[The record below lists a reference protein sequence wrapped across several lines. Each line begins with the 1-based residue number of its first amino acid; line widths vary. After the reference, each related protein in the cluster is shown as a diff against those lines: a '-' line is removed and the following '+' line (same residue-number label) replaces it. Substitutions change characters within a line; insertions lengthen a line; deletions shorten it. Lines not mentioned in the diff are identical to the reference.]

1 MLLRSVERR
10 YIIVFLSVCIG
21 LLVGVQIR
29 SLAFTTPENFTVLKA
44 DGDFL
49 DIEPE
54 CVDTPEFLGGVKS
67 KMCILPG
74 ETFSENGLKSSG
86 VFDGD
91 MVNRVLK
98 ALMVYKDATLIDCGA
113 NIGMVTTVVAAMGRK
128 VISVDPMK
136 EHLSYIRKSLGLL
149 GNQDNVM
156 LLNNAVSNEPGKLY
170 PHTPDI
176 HNKAAIKMYTEQEI
190 KNMNVQPTGPA
201 VKVITMMDILAL
213 VKTPTVILK
222 VDVESFECRAV
233 TRDVA
238 MGKSG
243 HFIPVIMM
251 EWTLLQE
258 QPEYSSCVGW
268 LFEAGYT
275 PYNIEQFAKLSKEEV
290 LKFTSWYGGG
300 PFTHDLIWI
309 HSKANPDVLNL

>member
-1 MLLRSVERR
+1 MRFM
-10 YIIVFLSVCIG
+10 IIFLSLCLG
-21 LLVGVQIR
+21 LLVGVQLQ
-29 SLAFTTPENFTVLKA
+29 SSMFTTPDNFTVLKA
-44 DGDFL
+44 EGDFL

-74 ETFSENGLKSSG
+74 ERFSENGLKSSG

-98 ALMVYKDATLIDCGA
+98 ALTVYKDATFIDCGA

-156 LLNNAVSNEPGKLY
+156 LLNNAVSNTPGKLY
-170 PHTPDI
+170 PYTPDI
-176 HNKAAIKMYTEQEI
+176 HNKAAIKMYTEEEI
-190 KNMNVQPTGPA
+190 KEMKVEPTGPA
-201 VKVITMMDILAL
+201 VKVLTLMDILAL
-213 VKTPTVILK
+213 VKAPTVILK

-238 MGKSG
+238 MGNSG

-258 QPEYSSCVGW
+258 HSEYSSCIGW
-268 LFEAGYT
+268 LFEGGYT
-275 PYNIEQFAKLSKEEV
+275 PYNIEQFTKLSKDEA
-290 LKFTSWYGGG
+290 LRLQPWYNAPWDNGT

-309 HSKANPDVLNL
+309 HNKADPEQLKV